1 LGQALASV
9 PGVYLTNDRVYEQ
22 VGVRGLSIPN
32 DFNVRVLLLLNGQP
46 INDKYYGNFLT
57 ELGPDMLDAV
67 ERIEVVKG
75 PASALFGSNAV
86 FATVNIV
93 TRKGADMGG
102 HATVSAEGGS
112 GPYGRGVFTY
122 GNAFK
127 NGLDVFVTGHYESNR
142 GQHHIDFG
150 RVGEAHGADDSTL
163 SDAYASAK
171 YKDFSFQ
178 AFYGDRDKEMPTDQY
193 GILLGN
199 EYNETHDKW
208 LTSELKWQKE
218 IDTDKQLMM
227 RAYYENSVYNAN
239 YVYDATENPDQTTIY
254 ERTRDRWVGY
264 EAQFNWE
271 PVKAHRLTLGANYEY
286 HWPKLSGHY
295 KNQYGV
301 VSEVYPGT
309 RDDFP
314 YAALYV
320 QNEYRIIK
328 PLTLTAGVRY
338 DTYPD
343 FDVDRLSP
351 RAALVWSAT
360 DETTVKLIYGQSFRA
375 PSVYERTYPEGSATG
390 SASDLE
396 SETFDTYEMVLEQQ
410 FPDNLFGRI
419 SVFHNEAKKLVAAVE
434 ESATETV
441 FENVFDATTTG
452 VEAELTKRFKN
463 GVRSFVNGTFQNS
476 FSGNQRLVNSPAW
489 IANFGLVVPII
500 GDKLAF
506 SVRQNYTS
514 ERQARTA
521 GDRSDDAFTT
531 DLALTSDGLLPN
543 WSFSF
548 KVENLLDADTSVPA
562 SESGNL
568 TVISQRGRVFV
579 FRATYRF

>member
-1 LGQALASV
+1 
-9 PGVYLTNDRVYEQ
+9 
-22 VGVRGLSIPN
+22 
-32 DFNVRVLLLLNGQP
+32 
-46 INDKYYGNFLT
+46 NDKYYGNFLS
-57 ELGPDMLDAV
+57 EMGPDMIDAV

-93 TRKGADMGG
+93 TRKGADLGG

-150 RVGEAHGADDSTL
+150 RAGEAHGADDSTL
-163 SDAYASAK
+163 TDAYASAK

-178 AFYGDRDKEMPTDQY
+178 AWYGGRDKEIPTDTW
-193 GILLGN
+193 GVLLGDEHN
-199 EYNETHDKW
+199 EVRDKW
-208 LTSELKWQKE
+208 FTTELRWQK
-218 IDTDKQLMM
+218 DFDSDKQLMM
-227 RAYYENSVYNAN
+227 RAYYENYIYDGT
-239 YVYDATENPDQTTIY
+239 YVYDDPDRTIAD
-254 ERTRDRWVGY
+254 ERTRSRWAGY

-271 PVKAHRLTLGANYEY
+271 PIKAHRLTFGANYEY
-286 HWPKLSGHY
+286 HWTKLSGHY
-295 KNQYGV
+295 KNEYGV
-301 VSEVYPGT
+301 VAEEYPGT
-309 RDDFP
+309 REDFP

-320 QNEYRIIK
+320 QDEYRIIK

-343 FDVDRLSP
+343 FDVDRFSP

-375 PSVYERTYPEGSATG
+375 PSVYERTYPEGTATG
-390 SASDLE
+390 RAADLE
-396 SETFDTYEMVLEQQ
+396 SENFDTYEMVLEQQ

-419 SVFHNEAKKLVAAVE
+419 SVFHNEANKLVAAVE
-434 ESATETV
+434 ETATETV
-441 FENVFDATTTG
+441 FENYFDARTTG

-476 FSGNQRLVNSPAW
+476 FSGNQRLINSPAW
-489 IANFGLVVPII
+489 IANFGLIAPIL

-514 ERQARTA
+514 ERQARDP
-521 GDRSDDAFTT
+521 GDRSDNAFTT
-531 DLALTSDGLLPN
+531 DVALTSDGLLPN
-543 WSFSF
+543 WSFAL

-579 FRATYRF
+579 FR